1 MKTNEIK
8 FTREERIKMAKAE
21 TKTVAEMKDWR
32 ITNQY
37 NRQQLEAARRLMA
50 AGGYK
55 EMTQAE
61 AHAIDPEIDEYVS
74 EVKFDQNGNAYT
86 ERERADKEVKIWGYM
101 WNSVW
106 KKIQLTSF

>member
-1 MKTNEIK
+1 MAQVT
-8 FTREERIKMAKAE
+8 FTREQRISMACKETER
-21 TKTVAEMKDWR
+21 VATMKDWR
-32 ITNQY
+32 ITNKY
-37 NRQQLEAARRLMA
+37 NSRQREAARRLMA

-61 AHAIDPEIDEYVS
+61 AHSIDPDIEEYVT
-74 EVKFDQNGNAYT
+74 EVKFDQNGHAYT

-106 KKIQLTSF
+106 KKIRLTAF